1 MVTPLEERAAS
12 VVTGKQP
19 ILGWRQ
25 PLGAAVKSGELR
37 DSITRGPSRS
47 WVRMMR
53 CPLSMSPIEPKIWRP
68 RRLLPSSQSGPRLK
82 DACEVRNAQCL
93 AVAAHMPLS
102 WKTLLEEQG

>member
-37 DSITRGPSRS
+37 DSITRFPSA
-47 WVRMMR
+47 
-53 CPLSMSPIEPKIWRP
+53 L
-68 RRLLPSSQSGPRLK
+68 GF
-82 DACEVRNAQCL
+82 
-93 AVAAHMPLS
+93 
-102 WKTLLEEQG
+102 G